1 MTEKN
6 YDVSFIAEAP
16 KEQILHVTN
25 GEPMTVTP
33 VHPDGLIVFYGTQD
47 DMEWLRHIL
56 WTEFHSK
63 RVPWQRGEAVDV
75 MNRTKRMGFHKD
87 AEQMG
92 DDILSEFGPEKSEDL

>member
-63 RVPWQRGEAVDV
+63 RAPWQKGEIIEVKDRA
-75 MNRTKRMGFHKD
+75 RRMGFLEE
-87 AEQMG
+87 AEQME
-92 DDILSEFGPEKSEDL
+92 DDILSEFGPSKEEDL